1 MSAKFD
7 RCFAACQ
14 LWCLQY

>member
-7 RCFAACQ
+7 GCFAACQ